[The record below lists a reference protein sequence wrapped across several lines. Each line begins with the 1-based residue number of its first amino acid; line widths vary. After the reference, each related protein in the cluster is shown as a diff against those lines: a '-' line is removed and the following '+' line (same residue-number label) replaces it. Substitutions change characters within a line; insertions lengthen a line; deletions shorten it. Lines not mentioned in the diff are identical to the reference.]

1 MKRCFDYQIKSF
13 YVWSRQYGDSFLC
26 FLIIRV
32 VLHGINLTKNSTFA
46 IILLRCVSMM
56 TFGEEMKALRKAK
69 RITQRDLAE
78 RVGVDFTYISKME
91 NGKLVNAPSEDTIRK
106 IAQILDTDE
115 ESFVVSARK
124 VPKNIQ
130 ETIVTDDFV
139 LDFLR
144 VAPQLDRAQRK
155 QIKSIID
162 KIGEPDEEN

>member
-1 MKRCFDYQIKSF
+1 
-13 YVWSRQYGDSFLC
+13 
-26 FLIIRV
+26 
-32 VLHGINLTKNSTFA
+32 
-46 IILLRCVSMM
+46 MM